1 MKQDKIKFMALLT
14 TLLALA
20 TGGCGQQKYDNLDVE
35 AFAAFVADPQVQLLD
50 VRTEAEYAEGHIDG
64 AALADVKR
72 DDFLAVAEV
81 RLVKERPVAVYCRS
95 GKRSAK
101 AAEQLSAEG
110 YRVTN
115 LKGGI
120 TAWTSKD
127 MPTTRMPAQTTDP
140 TATQSDK

>member
-1 MKQDKIKFMALLT
+1 MALLT

-20 TGGCGQQKYDNLDVE
+20 TGGCGQQKYDNMDVE
-35 AFAAFVADPQVQLLD
+35 TFAAFVADPQVQLLD

-64 AALADVKR
+64 AVLADVKR

-81 RLVKERPVAVYCRS
+81 GLDKERPVAVYCRS

-101 AAEQLSAEG
+101 AAELLTAEG

-120 TAWTSKD
+120 MAWTAKGL
-127 MPTTRMPAQTTDP
+127 PVGKEPAALTPDGI
-140 TATQSDK
+140 DVRLRHYE

>member
-1 MKQDKIKFMALLT
+1 MALLT

-20 TGGCGQQKYDNLDVE
+20 MGGCGQHKYDNMDVE
-35 AFAAFVADPQVQLLD
+35 VFAAFVADPQVQLLD

-64 AALADVKR
+64 AALDDVKR
-72 DDFLAVAEV
+72 DDFLLVAKDQ
-81 RLVKERPVAVYCRS
+81 LGKEQPVAVYCRS

-101 AAEQLSAEG
+101 AAEQLAAEG

-120 TAWTSKD
+120 MAWTAKGL
-127 MPTTRMPAQTTDP
+127 PIG
-140 TATQSDK
+140 KE